1 MKSKK
6 IIMIAFL
13 LIVSAFTLAA
23 CGGGNGNGETDTEG
37 NDADQQNTSEESSSD
52 SQGNMSEHM
61 SSSGEVPAGV
71 QEAENPKYEVGS
83 TATITAEHMNM
94 EGMNGAEATITG
106 AYDTTAYTI
115 SFTPTTG
122 GEPVEEHNWVIHE
135 ELLVEDPGDA
145 SIESGTEVTLNAEH
159 MKGMNGAKAVIDSA
173 VETTVYMINFTPT
186 AGGEEVVNHKWVVES
201 ELEPTE

>member
-1 MKSKK
+1 MKGKK
-6 IIMIAFL
+6 LIMIAVL
-13 LIVSAFTLAA
+13 LIVSTFTLAA
-23 CGGGNGNGETDTEG
+23 CGGGNGSGETDTEG
-37 NDADQQNTSEESSSD
+37 NDADKQNTSEEESSSD

-61 SSSGEVPAGV
+61 SSSGEVPTRL

-83 TATITAEHMNM
+83 TATITAEHMDM

-135 ELLVEDPGDA
+135 ELLVEDPGNA
-145 SIESGTEVTLNAEH
+145 PIEQGTEVTLNAEH
-159 MKGMNGAKAVIDSA
+159 MKGMNGARAVTDSA
-173 VETTVYMINFTPT
+173 IETNVY
-186 AGGEEVVNHKWVVES
+186 E
-201 ELEPTE
+201 

>member
-52 SQGNMSEHM
+52 TQGNMSEHM

>member
-6 IIMIAFL
+6 IMMIAVL

-23 CGGGNGNGETDTEG
+23 CGGGNGETDTEG
-37 NDADQQNTSEESSSD
+37 NDANQQNTSEESTSD
-52 SQGNMSEHM
+52 SESNMSQHM
-61 SSSGEVPAGV
+61 SSSGEVPTMV

-122 GEPVEEHNWVIHE
+122 GDPVEEHNWVIHE

-145 SIESGTEVTLNAEH
+145 SIEPGTEVTLNADH

-186 AGGEEVVNHKWVVES
+186 TGGEEVVNHKWVVES

>member
-6 IIMIAFL
+6 ILMIAVF

-23 CGGGNGNGETDTEG
+23 CGGGNGSGETDTEE
-37 NDADQQNTSEESSSD
+37 NDVDQQNTSEESSSD

-61 SSSGEVPAGV
+61 SSTGEVPAGV

-83 TATITAEHMNM
+83 IATITAEHMNM

-173 VETTVYMINFTPT
+173 VETTVYMISFTPT
-186 AGGEEVVNHKWVVES
+186 TGGEEVVNHKWVVES